1 METVLDKL
9 PNHIRTEIMCYS
21 HPDITF
27 KYNMVLTQM
36 LYYAK
41 DYCRNQSNW
50 SPIHH
55 VKFVNYMLRRCD
67 KMGCV

>member
-1 METVLDKL
+1 MDSVLEKL
-9 PNHIRTEIMCYS
+9 PNHITTEIMSYS
-21 HPDITF
+21 YPDITF

-41 DYCRNQSNW
+41 DYRPVQSNLR
-50 SPIHH
+50 SDF
-55 VKFVNYMLRRCD
+55 VKYMLHRCD

>member
-1 METVLDKL
+1 MESILEKL
-9 PNHIRTEIMCYS
+9 PHHITTEIMSYS

-41 DYCRNQSNW
+41 DYWPGHSNRRGD
-50 SPIHH
+50 
-55 VKFVNYMLRRCD
+55 FVNYMLRRCD
-67 KMGCV
+67 KMGCI

>member
-1 METVLDKL
+1 MDSVLEKL
-9 PNHIRTEIMCYS
+9 PNHITTEIMSYS

-27 KYNMVLTQM
+27 MYNMVLTQM

-41 DYCRNQSNW
+41 DYRPVHSNRR
-50 SPIHH
+50 SDF
-55 VKFVNYMLRRCD
+55 VKYMLCRCD